1 MLPVIEFWI
10 VVWFGVGLSQSD
22 KMLQILSDFG
32 IVTINIYYEEQFN
45 SSQQQVNTN
54 KWLKRTIYIII
65 GIMELS
71 SSEYIYLHDLKIYKS
86 VQRFYFSSSDFRNRL
101 EKFLIYHE
109 SNFMFNFQNMRVRG
123 VSKDGSLPS
132 RQSKSV
138 LFDHRFNYHPLT
150 DNPGCILTAD
160 IMCLSRYLL
169 YTSLPALTFVNTG
182 SSAD

>member
-71 SSEYIYLHDLKIYKS
+71 SSEYFYLHDLKIYKS
-86 VQRFYFSSSDFRNRL
+86 VQRFYFSSSDFR
-101 EKFLIYHE
+101 
-109 SNFMFNFQNMRVRG
+109 
-123 VSKDGSLPS
+123 
-132 RQSKSV
+132 
-138 LFDHRFNYHPLT
+138 
-150 DNPGCILTAD
+150 
-160 IMCLSRYLL
+160 
-169 YTSLPALTFVNTG
+169 
-182 SSAD
+182 